1 MVLSLKDSSSL
12 SKSQGPH
19 GKGWEGTVFVSG
31 SAPLPTG
38 LALLLGLSLPRPI
51 SCRNEPAWG
60 SQRAACSGEAG
71 RGVVPIS
78 AVMRLIKSLASW
90 PGRAEQGPKS
100 WRKRDFRISN
110 SSLFYRSYKNGNL
123 QSSLGVAPLDARAS
137 ETIDVKRLAQFLAH
151 GRHLINGASITIIIA
166 PVSSGRGT
174 RRPGRV
180 PQLMSGP
187 GSFLAGGL
195 SCAG

>member
-1 MVLSLKDSSSL
+1 MERV
-12 SKSQGPH
+12 
-19 GKGWEGTVFVSG
+19 GKGQLLFLEVPLCPLAWLCSLASHCPPPHQLQERASLGQPVSC
-31 SAPLPTG
+31 LF
-38 LALLLGLSLPRPI
+38 
-51 SCRNEPAWG
+51 WG
-60 SQRAACSGEAG
+60 GG

-90 PGRAEQGPKS
+90 PGWAEQGPKS
-100 WRKRDFRISN
+100 WRKRDLRLSN

-123 QSSLGVAPLDARAS
+123 QSSLGVAPLDARGS
-137 ETIDVKRLAQFLAH
+137 ETMDVKRLAQFLAH
-151 GRHLINGASITIIIA
+151 GRHLINGVSITIIIA

-180 PQLMSGP
+180 PQLVSGP

-195 SCAG
+195 SYAG